1 MSGKSGLQMALD
13 KAIESLGDER
23 FNRLIGEIEQ
33 PVKRSRRSSLLEASI
48 PAQRSTSRIITDKV
62 LGPKTSAEWKEIDLR
77 PDLSDNSEA
86 RLKDIVNDRFTELRK
101 REDWLE
107 ENNEIHSN
115 DTKGE
120 GILGLEDDGTPVWR
134 NVLDEQ
140 RTRLMAIEPEIIN
153 TQRSKAAESLEQNY
167 PDWPSVIPKTSE
179 HTFNDYHVCPENLH
193 AARAVDT
200 VLDEPAKRWNP
211 LLISGDSGT
220 GKSHLLW
227 ACGLQMARQDPSRH
241 VRILNCSEL
250 DEERPSGWQ
259 RTLTDTSMLLVDD
272 LQSIMN
278 LTDSMQMVGEVID
291 YAINVGV
298 QIVITCS
305 NSDFSSTER
314 NRLTEV
320 LNGTRMVTIRRPGLA
335 SRMTYLRERS
345 AIKRMLLDDIQLSV
359 IESESSGDWRSL
371 AQSLEVVS
379 SAIERG
385 ANIEHVADMRAVLKG
400 NYRTQVHES
409 LETRGGVESLAG
421 EIISQAMENVEHVPL
436 DIELD
441 AEIPLVDLPPDDYE
455 TPDLMPKD
463 SSTAIDN
470 LVDRYLGDEL
480 ERMKKPVSHAISV
493 NERERHLIDERQ
505 SPSADDLIKVKGDLT
520 AIDGIIDDAFNQADK
535 RVLNETEVLSSLLD
549 ELQSLSEKMAT
560 AKARDLIR
568 LVDRLYEIE
577 MKLHSVDPDRWP
589 VPEMPRSRRSVR
601 RAEPEPEPEPE
612 EIIFDSAQQGNTSVA
627 SLKALTILTPMEEE

>member
-1 MSGKSGLQMALD
+1 MALD

-23 FNRLIGEIEQ
+23 FKRLMGEIEQ
-33 PVKRSRRSSLLEASI
+33 PVNRPRRSSLLESTI
-48 PAQRSTSRIITDKV
+48 PAQRSTSRIITNKV

-77 PDLSDNSEA
+77 PDISDNSEA

-101 REDWLE
+101 RDDWL
-107 ENNEIHSN
+107 NETDQVISK
-115 DTKGE
+115 DAKGE
-120 GILGLEDDGTPVWR
+120 EILGIEDDGTPVWR
-134 NVLDEQ
+134 KVLDEQ

-153 TQRSKAAESLEQNY
+153 TQRSKVVESAEQKY
-167 PDWPSVIPKTSE
+167 PDWPPVIPKTSE
-179 HTFNDYHVCPENLH
+179 HTFNDYHVCPENLQ

-200 VLDEPAKRWNP
+200 ILDEPSKRWNP

-250 DEERPSGWQ
+250 DEERPAGWQ

-272 LQSIMN
+272 LQSIMDS
-278 LTDSMQMVGEVID
+278 TDSMQMVGEVID

-305 NSDFSSTER
+305 NSDFSSAGR

-345 AIKRMLLDDIQLSV
+345 AIKRMLLNDLQLSV
-359 IESESSGDWRSL
+359 IETESSGDWRSL

-385 ANIEHVADMRAVLKG
+385 ANIDHVADMQAVLKG
-400 NYRTQVHES
+400 NYQTQVHQPLETSRDIES
-409 LETRGGVESLAG
+409 LSDEM
-421 EIISQAMENVEHVPL
+421 ISQAIENVEHVPL
-436 DIELD
+436 NIKLD
-441 AEIPLVDLPPDDYE
+441 AEIPSVDLPPDDYE
-455 TPDLMPKD
+455 VPDLMPKD
-463 SSTAIDN
+463 SSTAIEN

-480 ERMKKPVSHAISV
+480 ERMEKPVGHAVSV

-505 SPSADDLIKVKGDLT
+505 SPSAEDLVKVKGDLT
-520 AIDGIIDDAFNQADK
+520 AIDGIIDNAFNQADK
-535 RVLNETEVLSSLLD
+535 RVLNETEVLSSLLE

-577 MKLHSVDPDRWP
+577 MKLHSVDPERWP
-589 VPEMPRSRRSVR
+589 VPEMPRSRKSVR

-612 EIIFDSAQQGNTSVA
+612 EIIFEGAQQGNTSVA